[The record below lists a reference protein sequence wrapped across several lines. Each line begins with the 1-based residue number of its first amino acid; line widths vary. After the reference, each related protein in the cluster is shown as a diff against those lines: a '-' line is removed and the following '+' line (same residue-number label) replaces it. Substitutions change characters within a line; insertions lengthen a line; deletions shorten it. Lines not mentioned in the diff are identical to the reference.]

1 MSYQK
6 DGLISSLNRYSAAGF
21 REMWGDFLQ
30 LYPHGCLCFG
40 VYMEERCWGRWRG
53 SWRADLGSRRL
64 DWSLAVVIQKARL
77 QCSTLSAFGFFFFFL
92 MPFTSKEEAQ
102 AVIVGVDLCF
112 EGCSSVWC
120 GEEGGLVMSTG
131 GRVWALNERWERT
144 NETSFSQA

>member
-6 DGLISSLNRYSAAGF
+6 DDLISPLICSSAVSF
-21 REMWGDFLQ
+21 REIWGDFLL

-40 VYMEERCWGRWRG
+40 VYMEEKWRG
-53 SWRADLGSRRL
+53 GGGAVEERILVEEIRL
-64 DWSLAVVIQKARL
+64 KSGGCNPKGQTAELRTIRL
-77 QCSTLSAFGFFFFFL
+77 WAFFFL

-120 GEEGGLVMSTG
+120 GEVGGLVMSTG
-131 GRVWALNERWERT
+131 RRVWALNERWERT
-144 NETSFSQA
+144 NEISLFSQA